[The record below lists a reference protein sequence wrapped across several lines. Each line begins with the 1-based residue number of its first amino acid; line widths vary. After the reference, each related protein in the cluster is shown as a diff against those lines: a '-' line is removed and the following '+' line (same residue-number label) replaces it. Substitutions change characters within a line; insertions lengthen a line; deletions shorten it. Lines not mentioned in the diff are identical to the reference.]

1 MDRQPFQ
8 IIALTPAGVA
18 DARLVLAADRAGC
31 LGIINAEI
39 GALPFAVLDTLRGRA
54 RAPFGLKF
62 AAIDDEI
69 LSSLEGYVP
78 AGLGWLV
85 VDAAIVLGRPQLLQR
100 MVGLGLRVI
109 VEVTAWDDRHAALA
123 GHHALQVKGHE
134 AGGLIGEETSF
145 ILLQK
150 ALARQSAPVFVRG
163 GVGLHGTAAVR
174 AVGAAGVV
182 LDDQL
187 LLLKES
193 SVAAAL
199 QVALRDFTGLETG
212 LISVGDKQ

>member
-1 MDRQPFQ
+1 MDKRSFQ

-31 LGIINAEI
+31 LGILNAEI
-39 GALPFAVLDTLRGRA
+39 GALPFAVLDTLRGRT
-54 RAPFGLKF
+54 RAPFGLKL

-69 LSSLEGYVP
+69 LSSLECYVP

-85 VDAAIVLGRPQLLQR
+85 VDAAIMLDRPELLQR
-100 MVGLGLRVI
+100 MTGIGLRVI
-109 VEVTAWDDRHAALA
+109 VEVTEWDDRLAALS

-150 ALARQSAPVFVRG
+150 ALRASVGSGLCARRCRPARRGCSSRRGRRGCRARRSA
-163 GVGLHGTAAVR
+163 
-174 AVGAAGVV
+174 
-182 LDDQL
+182 

-193 SVAAAL
+193 FGRGSAADAAAGFY
-199 QVALRDFTGLETG
+199 RP
-212 LISVGDKQ
+212 